1 MCADLF
7 DVPISFS
14 FKPSSQKTHLL
25 PLQAAAANLRILGK
39 SEERILES
47 AQKAPPQASHARRE
61 RRAGSEVRGPIPSAA
76 GTRAGL
82 KLMGPISQYHR

>member
-7 DVPISFS
+7 DVPICFS

-25 PLQAAAANLRILGK
+25 PLQAVAANLRIGQS

-47 AQKAPPQASHARRE
+47 AQKAPPQAPHARRE
-61 RRAGSEVRGPIPSAA
+61 RRAGLEVRGPIPSAA
-76 GTRAGL
+76 GTRAGV
-82 KLMGPISQYHR
+82 KLMGPIRQ

>member
-25 PLQAAAANLRILGK
+25 PLQAVAANLRIGK

-61 RRAGSEVRGPIPSAA
+61 RRAGTEVRGPIASAA
-76 GTRAGL
+76 GARAGL
-82 KLMGPISQYHR
+82 KLMGPIRQ